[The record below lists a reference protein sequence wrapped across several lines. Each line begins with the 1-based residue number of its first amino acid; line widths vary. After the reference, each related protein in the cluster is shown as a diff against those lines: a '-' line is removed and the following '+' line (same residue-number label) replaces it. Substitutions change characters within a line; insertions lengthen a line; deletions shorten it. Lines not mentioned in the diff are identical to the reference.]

1 MDAFLAEPNVRAQDS
16 EEKVDGVE
24 TLYVNAK
31 KTKIDLKLTAVKL
44 CQIH

>member
-16 EEKVDGVE
+16 EEKVDGVK
-24 TLYVNAK
+24 TLDVNAK
-31 KTKIDLKLTAVKL
+31 NPKIDLKLTTVKL